1 MGGTDQLIPTYLSLA
16 LTRVCVRAG
25 LEARIRKVFQEFDD
39 AKAKELVESICN
51 IVAVGRKVS
60 VFNLSRSDGSD
71 LDKAMLAAI
80 LDNMPTKPL
89 ETGVDEVPISKAAA
103 GQKQRS
109 VQNSL
114 ALARTRVSKTKQGF
128 YRIYIGVQE
137 HEVRKKRPVA
147 KKTSIV
153 QSHMPIKPTELTFV
167 FKDGSE
173 NQVDSGLLA
182 ESRGATCELRN
193 FILGGDGSP
202 RDLADVK
209 SIVIKIDRREKDT
222 ESQQAVQR
230 AYSSFKENDTDE
242 SLWGM
247 EYVKIEYIDEVPG
260 KQLKREE
267 MIWEEAVFDVG
278 DDIVRMLDL
287 GTDANHNVKPF
298 VLGRDNEQRLKA
310 EVARLYGAYHQSLG
324 KLRIAMAFDRVET
337 VRHLL
342 QETRVAWNEMR
353 GHFMQVYEIQPTEA
367 AKCQKARVEKLLEKA
382 YPPPKL
388 KMAPVGSAKNKTLT
402 LKNTPKEPS
411 EPTRGALETFYA
423 LYGFDTNEKLQ
434 FSSQVS
440 PKCPRSC
447 SRGGARPPLA
457 VPLLPALPARTS
469 SADCSLVVGMVR
481 HAFTRLDVA
490 LLFAVVGRQ
499 RHRPWLPLKLQNR
512 RRVDK
517 CHLFPLALLLGP
529 AVTGAQVGAETE

>member
-1 MGGTDQLIPTYLSLA
+1 VSEFYL
-16 LTRVCVRAG
+16 
-25 LEARIRKVFQEFDD
+25 EFD
-39 AKAKELVESICN
+39 E
-51 IVAVGRKVS
+51 
-60 VFNLSRSDGSD
+60 
-71 LDKAMLAAI
+71 
-80 LDNMPTKPL
+80 KP
-89 ETGVDEVPISKAAA
+89 
-103 GQKQRS
+103 
-109 VQNSL
+109 
-114 ALARTRVSKTKQGF
+114 KQGF

-167 FKDGSE
+167 FKDGAE
-173 NQVDSGLLA
+173 KQVDLSGASFFPGGECVTVA
-182 ESRGATCELRN
+182 ESRGATCELPRD
-193 FILGGDGSP
+193 FTLGGDGSP

-209 SIVIKIDRREKDT
+209 SIVIKIDRRGKDT
-222 ESQQAVQR
+222 ENQQAVQR

-247 EYVKIEYIDEVPG
+247 EYVKIEYMHIDEVPG

-267 MIWEEAVFDVG
+267 MMWEEAIFDVG

-298 VLGRDNEQRLKA
+298 EMGHDNEQRLKA

-388 KMAPVGSAKNKTLT
+388 KKAPVGSAKNKTLT
-402 LKNTPKEPS
+402 LKNTPKGPS

-447 SRGGARPPLA
+447 SRGGARPPLT

-469 SADCSLVVGMVR
+469 SADYLLVVGMVR

-490 LLFAVVGRQ
+490 LLFAVVGRK
-499 RHRPWLPLKLQNR
+499 RHRPWIPLKLRNR

-517 CHLFPLALLLGP
+517 NYLFPLALLLGP